1 MKVEFGH
8 RWREPFGFRPHLVNT
23 RIEIVEREQTSIGA
37 YRGPLHTGSG
47 VSSDHSR
54 VSHYCALGIR
64 DIALQN
70 GRPQLLGTGRNGDQN
85 KI

>member
-37 YRGPLHTGSG
+37 YRGPLHTGSSI
-47 VSSDHSR
+47 SSDHSR
-54 VSHYCALGIR
+54 VSHYCALGIG
-64 DIALQN
+64 DITLQN
-70 GRPQLLGTGRNGDQN
+70 GRP
-85 KI
+85 